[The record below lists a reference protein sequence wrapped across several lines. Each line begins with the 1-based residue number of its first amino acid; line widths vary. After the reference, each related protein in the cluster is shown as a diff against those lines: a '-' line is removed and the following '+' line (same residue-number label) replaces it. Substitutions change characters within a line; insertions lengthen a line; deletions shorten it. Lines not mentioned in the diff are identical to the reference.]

1 MSWLESV
8 KDAGAFA
15 DVKFAVFGCGNR
27 DWVNTYQRVPR
38 LVDDALAEHGATR
51 LVERGEGDAS
61 GSEFFQSFDKWE
73 KGLWE
78 KLSAVSGFPY
88 GHVWPWRLLSDTSQ
102 EYGTTKS
109 TETANISIKTVSE
122 GTARAEILREKD
134 TALGTVVE
142 NRVLTSPNAPPK
154 RHIGTFPSSHF
165 SKHILTEFGC
175 RVGPTRGHDI

>member
-38 LVDDALAEHGATR
+38 LVDDALAGHGATR

-73 KGLWE
+73 QGLWE
-78 KLSAVSGFPY
+78 KLSAVCRLACLMHT
-88 GHVWPWRLLSDTSQ
+88 GHRAMLCRNMVLRRALRQQVSPSRRSLRALRVRRSSARRIRRLAPWWRTECLPAPMLLRSDISVRSLV
-102 EYGTTKS
+102 GTTQY
-109 TETANISIKTVSE
+109 
-122 GTARAEILREKD
+122 
-134 TALGTVVE
+134 
-142 NRVLTSPNAPPK
+142 VLTDP
-154 RHIGTFPSSHF
+154 
-165 SKHILTEFGC
+165 EC
-175 RVGPTRGHDI
+175 RDGLARGHDLQGR